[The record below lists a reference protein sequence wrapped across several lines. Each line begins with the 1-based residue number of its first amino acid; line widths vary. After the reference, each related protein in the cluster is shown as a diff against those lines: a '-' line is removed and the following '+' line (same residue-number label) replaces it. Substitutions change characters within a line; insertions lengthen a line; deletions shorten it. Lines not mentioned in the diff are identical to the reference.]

1 MAAATTILV
10 IDDEQG
16 ILETLRILLKNEGFD
31 VDTAQ
36 GGKAGLEKLKAG
48 MPDIIITDVRMPGV
62 SGIEILKAAKEEDP
76 EAVVIMMTA
85 QADMQATR
93 QALNEGAYYHILK
106 PFGNDEL
113 LAVCKRAAEH
123 RRLRAEN
130 KQLKQ
135 EIRRRERSGQV
146 RPLGKSRLFS
156 EVLRL
161 AEQVAPTE
169 STVLIQGES
178 GTGKEVIARYLHELS
193 ARAEGPFLSLN
204 CGALPESLL
213 ESELFG
219 HVKGSFTGAVRDK
232 QGLFAA
238 ARGGTFFLDE
248 IGEMS
253 PATQVKLLR
262 VLQERE
268 AIPVG
273 GTEAIPVDVRVVA
286 ATNRDL
292 EDDIKRGRFRT
303 DLYYR
308 LNVINIHL
316 PPLRDRRDDIP
327 IFVKEFLGH
336 IATERGENPKTLS
349 PEADEVIMAYDWP
362 GNVRE
367 LENALERAVTLTKGD
382 LIPRS
387 AIPDKVSE
395 RKAEPLV
402 AERLHKNPSL
412 DVIEQA
418 YITWVLQSE
427 GGNKTRAAEV
437 LGIDPS
443 TLYRKLSR
451 YEGGAGG
458 APGGGGG
465 NNSGAG
471 NSGGAEKKQHESEPS
486 GAP

>member
-1 MAAATTILV
+1 MTIVTPPSLLI
-10 IDDEQG
+10 IDDETA
-16 ILETLRILLKNEGFD
+16 ILDTLRILLKNEGFD
-31 VDTAQ
+31 VTTAQ
-36 GGKAGLEKLKAG
+36 GGKAGLEQLKSLA
-48 MPDIIITDVRMPGV
+48 PDIVLTDVRMPQV
-62 SGIEILKAAKEEDP
+62 TGIDVLTAVRHQDP
-76 EAVVIMMTA
+76 ETPVILMTA
-85 QADMQATR
+85 QASLQSAIQAV
-93 QALNEGAYYHILK
+93 NEGAFYYIQK
-106 PFGNDEL
+106 PFSNDDMI
-113 LAVCKRAAEH
+113 AICRRAAEH

-135 EIRRRERSGQV
+135 EIRRRERS
-146 RPLGKSRLFS
+146 RYSKPLGKSRTFAD
-156 EVLRL
+156 VLRL

-178 GTGKEVIARYLHELS
+178 GTGKEVIARYIHELS
-193 ARAEGPFLSLN
+193 ARSEGLFLSLN

-292 EDDIKRGRFRT
+292 EDEIRRGRFRT

-308 LNVINIHL
+308 LNVIAIHL
-316 PPLRDRRDDIP
+316 PPLRDRRDDIE
-327 IFVKEFLGH
+327 IFVNAFLDRIAKEH
-336 IATERGENPKTLS
+336 GEPMKRLDQD
-349 PEADEVIMAYDWP
+349 AIDAVLAHDWP

-367 LENALERAVTLTKGD
+367 LENALERAVVLTKGENVP
-382 LIPRS
+382 LAAMP
-387 AIPDKVSE
+387 AKLTE
-395 RKAEPLV
+395 RRLEPLV
-402 AERLHKNPSL
+402 AERIHPNPTL
-412 DVIEQA
+412 DTIERA

-427 GGNKTRAAEV
+427 GGNKSRAAEV

-451 YEGGAGG
+451 YEGGDV
-458 APGGGGG
+458 AP
-465 NNSGAG
+465 
-471 NSGGAEKKQHESEPS
+471 
-486 GAP
+486 